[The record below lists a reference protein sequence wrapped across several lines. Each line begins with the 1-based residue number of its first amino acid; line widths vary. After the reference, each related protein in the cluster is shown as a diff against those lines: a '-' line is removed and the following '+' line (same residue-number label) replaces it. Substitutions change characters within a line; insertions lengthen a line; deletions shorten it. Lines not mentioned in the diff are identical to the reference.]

1 MKLFAVP
8 LSCFR
13 VGVTRIM
20 WRAIS
25 LLVSTTFVELYYK
38 SYNLT
43 FMNLFLNK
51 VTISFYPCILLE
63 DVTKCAFHTKV
74 NNFKTT
80 TIKNKLVKK
89 AC

>member
-20 WRAIS
+20 WRAS
-25 LLVSTTFVELYYK
+25 LLVSNCITKV
-38 SYNLT
+38 YNLT

-51 VTISFYPCILLE
+51 VPISFYPCILLE
-63 DVTKCAFHTKV
+63 NVTKCAFHTKV